1 MILHVFL
8 FSTVLSMWCQPHC
21 SLIYEHIK
29 ARPGALCCVSLPLFL
44 IPFPVASSA
53 VLSIIMKK
61 KDTYWCTRSCAYVL
75 WITAG
80 CFSSPLLSCK
90 AFSYRFVACLRNVPL
105 GWSIM
110 TAGHSRHHSV
120 NIWHFIACLLICSF
134 LHSCLFNPFFCN
146 PYITHWYLGQI
157 NGDCDMCRELTQT
170 VCGTGSLRCGLM
182 DNSVSHFTPRS
193 LLYTLMSGSCLV
205 QNKYLVWLFNS
216 LGSEILLKLH
226 TGWP

>member
-1 MILHVFL
+1 MVDHNHKELTRVLYFINSWIYKIVSVDTYWGHHLPQWAGQAFHVQRL
-8 FSTVLSMWCQPHC
+8 CPRC
-21 SLIYEHIK
+21 SGPGFES
-29 ARPGALCCVSLPLFL
+29 RPGALCCVSLPLFL

-134 LHSCLFNPFFCN
+134 LHSCLFNPFF
-146 PYITHWYLGQI
+146 
-157 NGDCDMCRELTQT
+157 
-170 VCGTGSLRCGLM
+170 SA
-182 DNSVSHFTPRS
+182 
-193 LLYTLMSGSCLV
+193 
-205 QNKYLVWLFNS
+205 LF
-216 LGSEILLKLH
+216 ILH
-226 TGWP
+226 IDI